1 MPFLNKMELY
11 KKQWL
16 HQYVRFA
23 FYHIMHL
30 LHASSLQYLL
40 YASMCCPMCTA
51 NSIHTICI
59 YNTTMIEVLEPWT
72 SWQLSF
78 LRMTT
83 MIMHFYFMGIVTII
97 FNANALKL
105 FIFYRKIIFNN
116 GISMQKMTWMF
127 ALTGRWS
134 IDESI
139 QLLAHIFDFYDAT
152 EMIGRL
158 RILEYSS
165 YRMSDT

>member
-1 MPFLNKMELY
+1 MAPSICRLHELSGY
-11 KKQWL
+11 M
-16 HQYVRFA
+16 F
-23 FYHIMHL
+23 
-30 LHASSLQYLL
+30 SSCLRYLL
-40 YASMCCPMCTA
+40 YVSMCHQMCMA

-59 YNTTMIEVLEPWT
+59 YNTTMIEVPEPWT
-72 SWQLSF
+72 SWRLSF

-97 FNANALKL
+97 FNANTLKL

-134 IDESI
+134 INESI
-139 QLLAHIFDFYDAT
+139 HLLAHIFDFYDAT

-165 YRMSDT
+165 YRMSNT